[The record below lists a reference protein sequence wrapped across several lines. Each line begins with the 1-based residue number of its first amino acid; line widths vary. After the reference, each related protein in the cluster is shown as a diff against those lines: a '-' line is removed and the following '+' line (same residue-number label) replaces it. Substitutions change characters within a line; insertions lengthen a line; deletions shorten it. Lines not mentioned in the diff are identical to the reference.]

1 MYFRKHSINQEKQS
15 QTGES
20 VIHLAGLWVVTSGD
34 IPWEVFLGLML
45 FLGSDPG
52 KHIINSFTFQDRFIN
67 QTYKTRIKPR
77 IWVCLHA
84 QSLSH
89 VRLFATPC
97 TVAHQAPLSMGF
109 SRQEYWSGL
118 PFLLQGI
125 FLTQGLNPGLLHCR
139 QIPYCLNHQEST
151 KKEGL
156 PHSQS
161 FEQSPSDNSQ
171 WSRSSHIAKLQ
182 NSL

>member
-89 VRLFATPC
+89 VRLFATPW
-97 TVAHQAPLSMGF
+97 TVACQAPLSLKF
-109 SRQEYWSGL
+109 SRQEYWCGL
-118 PFLLQGI
+118 PFPPSRDLPNRGIKHGSPVSLALAGRFFIIFSLLWQ
-125 FLTQGLNPGLLHCR
+125 L
-139 QIPYCLNHQEST
+139 
-151 KKEGL
+151 KE
-156 PHSQS
+156 
-161 FEQSPSDNSQ
+161 EA
-171 WSRSSHIAKLQ
+171 I
-182 NSL
+182 